1 LFRQNRAVRTK
12 AQSTVVLSSR
22 RIRIFSR
29 DDGAGGVVAASDMA
43 ERMVMSKPRVESD
56 FWIHP

>member
-1 LFRQNRAVRTK
+1 
-12 AQSTVVLSSR
+12 VLSSR

-29 DDGAGGVVAASDMA
+29 DDSAGVVVAASDMA
-43 ERMVMSKPRVESD
+43 ERMGMSKPRVESD